1 MLKKGES
8 PQRKDRELLRRI
20 GKEDEEAFTELYE
33 RYAGAAFGL
42 ATRICGDKDLAED
55 VVQEA
60 FLSIWHRPTTYRPER
75 GSVAAYVLGAVHHK
89 AVDAV
94 RHEEAVKRREHA
106 AGGPDETSDD
116 DIAEEGWLLVLRD
129 QVRSAVDKL
138 SDVQRQALELAYFDG
153 LTYSEVAQRLEIPL
167 GTAKTRLRDGM
178 IKLRNVLSDSGL
190 GELP

>member
-1 MLKKGES
+1 M
-8 PQRKDRELLRRI
+8 
-20 GKEDEEAFTELYE
+20 YE
-33 RYAGAAFGL
+33 RYAGAANGL
-42 ATRICGDKDLAED
+42 AARICGDKNLAED

-60 FLSIWHRPTTYRPER
+60 FLSIWRRPDSYRPER
-75 GSVAAYVLGAVHHK
+75 GSVAAYILGAVPHK

-106 AGGPDETSDD
+106 AGGPDEVSDD

-138 SDVQRQALELAYFDG
+138 SDVQRQALELAYFEG
-153 LTYSEVAQRLEIPL
+153 LTYNEVAQRLEIPL

>member
-1 MLKKGES
+1 MLRKGES
-8 PQRKDRELLRRI
+8 PQKKDRELLHRI
-20 GKEDEEAFTELYE
+20 SKGDGEAFTTLYE

-42 ATRICGDKDLAED
+42 AARICADRDLAED
-55 VVQEA
+55 IVQEA
-60 FLSIWHRPTTYRPER
+60 FLSIWRRADSYRPER

-89 AVDAV
+89 AVDAI

-106 AGGPDETSDD
+106 AGGQAERSQD
-116 DIAEEGWLLVLRD
+116 DIEEEGWLLVMRD

-138 SDVQRQALELAYFDG
+138 SDVQREALEMAYFNG

-178 IKLRNVLSDSGL
+178 IRLRNVLSDSGL
-190 GELP
+190 GELE

>member
-20 GKEDEEAFTELYE
+20 SNGDEEAFTDMYE

-42 ATRICGDKDLAED
+42 ASRICGDKDLAED

-60 FLSIWHRPTTYRPER
+60 FLSIWRRPDSYKPER
-75 GSVAAYVLGAVHHK
+75 GSVAAYILGAVHHK

-106 AGGPDETSDD
+106 AGGPDEASHD

-138 SDVQRQALELAYFDG
+138 SDVQRQALELAYFEG
-153 LTYSEVAQRLEIPL
+153 LTYSEVAKRLEIPL